1 MILPALNL
9 QDTPVQSVVVLVQTN
24 WQERQTGRE
33 TDRQA
38 ETQRQICRETER
50 EREAGREAG
59 KGRRRDT
66 ETKRDG
72 VKETDRQRET
82 MKERHERQTY
92 VHFMTAVGG
101 CKKLYAVLSATI
113 G

>member
-38 ETQRQICRETER
+38 ETLRQR

-66 ETKRDG
+66 ETERDG